1 MAEEDWKFGYEKLLV
16 WRKSEDFAC
25 EIYSATDAFP
35 AAERFGL
42 ANQLRRA
49 AVSVASNIAEGASRQ
64 SSKDQVRFVEIAYGS
79 LMEVSCQLSIAA
91 RLKFISEESASVL
104 RERCREISAMLTAL
118 RKSYLQKANY
128 S

>member
-1 MAEEDWKFGYEKLLV
+1 MRLVKLVYALLEK
-16 WRKSEDFAC
+16 
-25 EIYSATDAFP
+25 FP
-35 AAERFGL
+35 AHEQFAL
-42 ANQLRRA
+42 SSQLRRA
-49 AVSVASNIAEGASRQ
+49 VVSVPSNIAEGTARRTYAE
-64 SSKDQVRFVEIAYGS
+64 KIRFIEIAYGS

-91 RLKFISEESASVL
+91 RLKFISKESASVL